1 MKKKKFCCLS
11 RNCYCK
17 GTSYKV
23 VFPCQGPTQCNPWL
37 QVGVQDWCSSDSS
50 LEYPHRS
57 LHHML
62 TMVTTCYIH
71 RQLEDEQIESLCY
84 CRFHIPRIPR
94 IIDLIK
100 TSCVDQSIVARKNV
114 HHLVWPYWHSFFFL
128 TKNKTSHLI
137 LPLFTGPTQVSS
149 HLDKFVQVLK
159 HLWNPFPHVL
169 EEGPKPLQGLNP
181 SSVVSETEHLEFFFV
196 WLKVLYHP
204 LANI

>member
-1 MKKKKFCCLS
+1 MCVLSNIEGLYPKLSWLLETSCEANYLSWTMASVAKMTVNALKLMQNKNSFSWKKIKFCCLS

-17 GTSYKV
+17 GLSYKV

-71 RQLEDEQIESLCY
+71 RQLEDEQMELLCY
-84 CRFHIPRIPR
+84 CCFHIPRIPR
-94 IIDLIK
+94 IIYLIK
-100 TSCVDQSIVARKNV
+100 TSCVGLSIVARKNI
-114 HHLVWPYWHSFFFL
+114 HLLVWPYWHSFFFL

-137 LPLFTGPTQVSS
+137 LPLFTGSTQVSR
-149 HLDKFVQVLK
+149 HLDKLM
-159 HLWNPFPHVL
+159 L
-169 EEGPKPLQGLNP
+169 
-181 SSVVSETEHLEFFFV
+181 
-196 WLKVLYHP
+196 
-204 LANI
+204 